1 MDIQH
6 NDTQHSKTQHNDAQH
21 NDNLPSFRMFLV
33 VSLVILYAECHYVIM
48 PNVVMLNAGML
59 SVMGH
64 QALLSFI
71 VYLFLSFSISLA
83 QLPSSK

>member
-1 MDIQH
+1 MTLSIARLSIMTLSIATICH
-6 NDTQHSKTQHNDAQH
+6 HSEC
-21 NDNLPSFRMFLV
+21 FYV
-33 VSLVILYAECHYVIM
+33 VTRVILYAECHYVIM

-64 QALLSFI
+64 HALLSFI
-71 VYLFLSFSISLA
+71 MYLFLPFSISLA